1 MILYNVYVKKMKRK
15 GMENYSNLKVRP
27 DIRKAL
33 NIESGKEDLN
43 LRDLTDI
50 IIRKRL
56 IEEGD
61 LSNG

>member
-1 MILYNVYVKKMKRK
+1 
-15 GMENYSNLKVRP
+15 MENYANLKVRP

>member
-1 MILYNVYVKKMKRK
+1 
-15 GMENYSNLKVRP
+15 MENYASLKVRP

-33 NIESGKEDLN
+33 NIESGKKDLN

-50 IIRKRL
+50 VIRKRL
-56 IEEGD
+56 VEECD

>member
-1 MILYNVYVKKMKRK
+1 MILYNVYVKKRKRK
-15 GMENYSNLKVRP
+15 GMENYASLKVRL

-50 IIRKRL
+50 VSRKRL
-56 IEEGD
+56 VEED
-61 LSNG
+61 NLSNG